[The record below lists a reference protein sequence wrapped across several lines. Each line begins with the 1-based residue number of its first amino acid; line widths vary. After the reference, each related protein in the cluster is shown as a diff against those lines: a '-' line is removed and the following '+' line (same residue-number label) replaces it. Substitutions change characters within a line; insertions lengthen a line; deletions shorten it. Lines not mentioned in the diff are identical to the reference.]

1 MRLDKFISDTT
12 ELSRNDAKKAI
23 RAARVWI
30 NDELALRSNQAVLET
45 DVITLDGK
53 ALGLPQARYFMLN
66 KPKGYVC
73 ASQDADH
80 PTVLDLLQEPNKQRL
95 HIAGRLDIDT
105 TGLVLITDD
114 GQWSHRVTSP
124 HKECGKQY
132 RVTIATPLNDADIVQ
147 LQNGVLLNNES
158 KYTKPANIECLTA
171 RSIVMTITEGRY
183 HQVKRMLA
191 AVNNRVLELHRF
203 NIGGIQLD
211 DKLET
216 GEYRALEQH
225 EIALFS

>member
-23 RAARVWI
+23 RAERVSV
-30 NDELALRSNQAVLET
+30 NDELAHRGNQS
-45 DVITLDGK
+45 ITASDKVSLDGK
-53 ALGLPQARYFMLN
+53 QLHRLKARYYMLN

-73 ASQDADH
+73 ATQDADH
-80 PTVLDLLQEPNKQRL
+80 PTVLDLLQEPNKQQL

-114 GQWSHRVTSP
+114 GQWSHRITSP
-124 HKECGKQY
+124 HKSCGKQY
-132 RVTIATPLNDADIVQ
+132 QVTIATPLNDNAIDQ

-158 KYTKPANIECLTA
+158 KYTKPAQVKRLTEL
-171 RSIVMTITEGRY
+171 SFIMTITEGRY

-191 AVNNRVLELHRF
+191 AVNNRVLALHRF

-211 DKLET
+211 DALAF
-216 GEYRALEQH
+216 GEYRPLHPQ
-225 EIALFS
+225 EIDLFS